1 MYNDLKSIFR
11 RTGLLY
17 KHMEKVHGKEL
28 SSLVNGRQAKTTD
41 DFSQDINEQSMETE
55 ILLQNNV
62 IKTEKNDESL
72 NVTNASSSD
81 DLELDK
87 SEWKTN
93 LKPCPICNVPYLS
106 GKNHKQH
113 VAACSKYFH
122 LVIPNAVGSYQC
134 KFCKSTYR

>member
-1 MYNDLKSIFR
+1 
-11 RTGLLY
+11 
-17 KHMEKVHGKEL
+17 MEKVHAEEL
-28 SSLVNGRQAKTTD
+28 GSLVNGQAKTTD
-41 DFSQDINEQSMETE
+41 GLTQDNDEFSMETE

-62 IKTEKNDESL
+62 IKTEKNYDESL

-81 DLELDK
+81 DLDK

-122 LVIPNAVGSYQC
+122 LVIPNAFGSYQC